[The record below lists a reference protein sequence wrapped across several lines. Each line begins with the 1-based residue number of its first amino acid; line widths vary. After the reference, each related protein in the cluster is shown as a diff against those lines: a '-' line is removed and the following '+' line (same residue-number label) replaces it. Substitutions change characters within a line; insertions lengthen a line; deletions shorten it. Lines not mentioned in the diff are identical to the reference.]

1 MADSTLLDRRVMAV
15 KIDNHRDARPQS
27 AIQEA
32 EAVFELL
39 VEGGLTRFLAL
50 FHSVDSSY
58 VGPIRSVRSTELTLL
73 PSLDATLQISNSWP
87 PVLAQAE
94 DLGVDF
100 ITQTRATTFRID
112 TRPAPHNL
120 FGDTTAMRDYAND
133 RGYPDNPPQPMF
145 VFGEP
150 ATPDA
155 PAGRIT
161 LNWSGGNVIHWEYHG
176 ERYLRF
182 QGSSPH
188 NWVDQEGSSGQIAFD
203 TLLVLVTDRHTSISN
218 PSFNTLGNGR
228 ALLFYDGMVIDG
240 TWLRSE
246 IDEPFMLTTGD
257 GESMVVP
264 RGRIWISVFPSDRAV
279 SWE

>member
-15 KIDNHRDARPQS
+15 KIDNHRNARPQS

-58 VGPIRSVRSTELTLL
+58 VGPIRSARSTEVALL
-73 PSLDATLQISNSWP
+73 PSLGATLQVSIRNP
-87 PVLAQAE
+87 KVLAQAKV
-94 DLGVDF
+94 LGVDLF
-100 ITQTRATTFRID
+100 TQTRATTFSID
-112 TRPAPHNL
+112 TRTAPHNL
-120 FGDTTAMRDYAND
+120 YGDTIAMRDYAND
-133 RGYPDNPPQPMF
+133 RGYPDDPPPPMF

-150 ATPDA
+150 STPDA

-161 LNWSGGNVIHWEYHG
+161 LSWSGGNVIHWEYRE

-182 QGSSPH
+182 KGSSPH
-188 NWVDQEGSSGQIAFD
+188 NWVDREGSSEQIAFD
-203 TLLVLVTDRHTSISN
+203 TLLVLVMDRHTSISN
-218 PSFNTLGNGR
+218 PSFNTLGAGR
-228 ALLFYDGMVIDG
+228 ALLFYDGMVVDG
-240 TWLRSE
+240 TWSRSE
-246 IDEPFMLTTGD
+246 IDEPFLLTTGD

-264 RGRIWISVFPSDRAV
+264 PGRIWISVFPSIRTV